1 MTVQSAIARLEKIR
15 GIAHQDLSIFQDT
28 PIRNILKHRKE
39 AAILIDKGADYHQE
53 ESLMSIVDNCEV
65 TIKKYLYL

>member
-15 GIAHQDLSIFQDT
+15 GIAYQDLSIFQDT
-28 PIRNILKHRKE
+28 PIRDILKHRKQ

-53 ESLMSIVDNCEV
+53 EALMSIIEHCEV

>member
-1 MTVQSAIARLEKIR
+1 MTVQSAIAQLEKIR

-28 PIRNILKHRKE
+28 PIREVLKHRKQ
-39 AAILIDKGADYHQE
+39 AAIRIDSGADFHQQE
-53 ESLMSIVDNCEV
+53 VLIQIIEDCET